1 MHTDA
6 GYGAVSG
13 VEWGGGQENSPPKV
27 ETQSGWPI
35 LDADEPCDGA
45 NPMTGRRCV
54 IGYHQGYHRDSTGAK
69 WLDDE

>member
-1 MHTDA
+1 M
-6 GYGAVSG
+6 
-13 VEWGGGQENSPPKV
+13 